1 MSILGP
7 SGAYRR
13 QLNTVKKEKKREE
26 PTGRVCL
33 CVRTPLRIRSRARR
47 RVRVTDALIR
57 IRMTDRFFSPRSLNR
72 LTILAP
78 RRHARRECRYPA
90 ITVPRPS
97 PRASNTKRSN
107 AEWGFKNVYRV
118 ERAWKIGTD
127 KYEIVAAWRTR
138 RTRSTFKSV
147 ELTVNDN
154 NRDCFERLGQ
164 WLMLSRTNNND
175 ETIHFS

>member
-13 QLNTVKKEKKREE
+13 QLNTVKKKKKERNLL
-26 PTGRVCL
+26 VCL
-33 CVRTPLRIRSRARR
+33 CVRAHTSTWSLARVARRGAERR

-97 PRASNTKRSN
+97 PRASNAKRSN

-127 KYEIVAAWRTR
+127 KYE
-138 RTRSTFKSV
+138 RSWPR
-147 ELTVNDN
+147 EEHLA
-154 NRDCFERLGQ
+154 RLGR
-164 WLMLSRTNNND
+164 LLNPSN
-175 ETIHFS
+175 